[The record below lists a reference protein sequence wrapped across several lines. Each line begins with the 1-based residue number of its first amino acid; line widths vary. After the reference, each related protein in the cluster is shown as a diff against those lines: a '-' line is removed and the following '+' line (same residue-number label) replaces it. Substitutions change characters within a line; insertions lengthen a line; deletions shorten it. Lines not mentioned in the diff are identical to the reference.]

1 MHSQSVAYVRA
12 LLLLAAISV
21 GLAYFVW
28 RRYRRPKVTWCVLL
42 ILAVAGW
49 LVGYALELG
58 SATLSAKILW
68 AKIQYLG
75 IGMVPFAW
83 LAFVLRYTGQDR
95 WLTPRNLAL
104 LAIVR
109 LVTLALVWTTEL
121 HGLVFQNVRLDPSGS
136 FLVVDFGLWFWVDT
150 AYAYLLL
157 TIGSVALLQ
166 QLLSASYPYR
176 GQAAALLIGVS
187 IPWVVQVLSLSNLNP
202 VPYLDL
208 TPFSFLFTV
217 LAAVW
222 GVAQFRLFDI
232 VPVARDAV
240 IRSMSDGLIVLDPWN
255 RVVDINPAAQRII
268 GQRRGEALDLEPARV
283 LFAEPDLIVRRR
295 DGAEEVHSEIVLT
308 EGEEHRH
315 YDLCI
320 TPLHD
325 GRDRL
330 VGQLIHLSDITEHRR
345 ADEEREKLI
354 ARLEEALA
362 QVRALRGLVPV
373 CASCKRIRDYAG
385 RWRGME
391 EYVAS
396 HSNAEF
402 SHGLCPECSKRLYP
416 DFSYEGGAHHSVG
429 A

>member
-21 GLAYFVW
+21 GLAYSVW
-28 RRYRRPKVTWCVLL
+28 RRYRRPKVTWCVVL
-42 ILAVAGW
+42 ILAATGW

-68 AKIQYLG
+68 ARIQYLG
-75 IGMVPFAW
+75 MVVVPFAW
-83 LAFVLRYTGQDR
+83 MAFVLRYTGQDR

-104 LAIVR
+104 MTIVP

-121 HGLVFQNVRLDPSGS
+121 HGLVYQNIRLDPSGS
-136 FLVVDFGLWFWVDT
+136 FLMVDFGPWFWVDT
-150 AYAYLLL
+150 AYSYLLL
-157 TIGSVALLQ
+157 AIGCLALLQ
-166 QLLSASYPYR
+166 RLLTTSYPYR

-187 IPWVVQVLSLSNLNP
+187 IPWLVEVLSLSNLNP

-208 TPFSFLFTV
+208 TPFSFLFTA

-222 GVAQFRLFDI
+222 GMAQFRLFDI

-255 RVVDINPAAQRII
+255 RVLDINPSAQRIM
-268 GQRRGEALDLEPARV
+268 GQEKGEALELEPARV

-295 DGAEEVHSEIVLT
+295 GGAEEVHSEIVLA
-308 EGEEHRH
+308 EGEERRY

-320 TPLHD
+320 TPLRD
-325 GRDRL
+325 GRDRF
-330 VGQLIHLSDITEHRR
+330 VGRLIHLSDITEHRR
-345 ADEEREKLI
+345 ADAEREKLI

-362 QVRALRGLVPV
+362 QVRALRGLLPV

-416 DFSYEGGAHHSVG
+416 DFSYEGGDHHSVS